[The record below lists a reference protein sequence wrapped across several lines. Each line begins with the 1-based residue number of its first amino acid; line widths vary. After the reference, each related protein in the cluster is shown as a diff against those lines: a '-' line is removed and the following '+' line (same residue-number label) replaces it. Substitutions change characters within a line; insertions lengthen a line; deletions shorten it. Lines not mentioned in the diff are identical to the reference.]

1 MSTKVKKHPPLGDR
15 VGWGEEKIDL
25 HQASLEI
32 SPSNTKENKTMTVVL
47 TALVLSSWC
56 YDEKKWCSLKNAISQ
71 SIFNPTRAACKLSAV
86 ETLYYKP
93 GMSHSCGHI
102 HNQFEF
108 DRECVPCMTSHP
120 QSLAIDPKSE
130 ETVNF

>member
-47 TALVLSSWC
+47 TKTKRKMRMNL
-56 YDEKKWCSLKNAISQ
+56 
-71 SIFNPTRAACKLSAV
+71 F
-86 ETLYYKP
+86 
-93 GMSHSCGHI
+93 CG
-102 HNQFEF
+102 FA
-108 DRECVPCMTSHP
+108 T
-120 QSLAIDPKSE
+120 
-130 ETVNF
+130 

>member
-47 TALVLSSWC
+47 TKTKEDA
-56 YDEKKWCSLKNAISQ
+56 DESFFVGS
-71 SIFNPTRAACKLSAV
+71 P
-86 ETLYYKP
+86 
-93 GMSHSCGHI
+93 
-102 HNQFEF
+102 
-108 DRECVPCMTSHP
+108 RECAEPGCG
-120 QSLAIDPKSE
+120 
-130 ETVNF
+130 NFRARKNCASSP